1 MTYLLIHHKVQKRRD
16 HLLKMA
22 EELMSRQY
30 NSISD
35 LLSDPDIHYIDH
47 PQHVSIKLDEVKALL
62 KEIVY
67 KPFSGNQQLAVIFHA
82 HMLTV
87 EAQNALLKSL
97 EEQTDATSFLLL
109 VNNEN
114 SVLPTIV
121 SRSNKVYV
129 MDDPDKEDILEDL
142 PISPLLDLSLIDQFN
157 EIEKL
162 VESDKEE
169 KGVIKTALSSLL
181 QQLRV
186 ELQESIAHGPE
197 EMKIVNDQIKT
208 VIVASERYDANVN
221 KKLLLENMCLQL
233 HRIRDRKG

>member
-1 MTYLLIHHKVQKRRD
+1 MHTCSQ
-16 HLLKMA
+16 
-22 EELMSRQY
+22 S
-30 NSISD
+30 
-35 LLSDPDIHYIDH
+35 
-47 PQHVSIKLDEVKALL
+47 
-62 KEIVY
+62 
-67 KPFSGNQQLAVIFHA
+67 KPR
-82 HMLTV
+82 TPY
-87 EAQNALLKSL
+87 LKSL

-142 PISPLLDLSLIDQFN
+142 PISPLLNLSLIDQFN

-208 VIVASERYDANVN
+208 VIVA
-221 KKLLLENMCLQL
+221 
-233 HRIRDRKG
+233 